1 MKPDFN
7 LNDLPRQLPYA
18 VPDRYFDELP
28 SRIQK
33 RSQDRKEASEA
44 YGWVPGISF
53 PRLRMALA
61 SLVLVVTGSLMV
73 VLNQPVPEAYASLEN
88 VQQGEV
94 IQYLALNEVSPDV
107 EELAEISN
115 IDNSLAPALPT
126 VQAEDLTDLVEEDE
140 LEDYL
145 L

>member
-1 MKPDFN
+1 MKPDLNF
-7 LNDLPRQLPYA
+7 NDLPRKLPYS

-28 SRIQK
+28 SRIQNRIQGK
-33 RSQDRKEASEA
+33 ARLDGEYS
-44 YGWVPGISF
+44 WFPGVSF
-53 PRLRMALA
+53 PRLRVALA

-88 VQQGEV
+88 IQQGEV
-94 IQYLALNEVSPDV
+94 IRYLALNEMNPDV
-107 EELAEISN
+107 EELAEIST

-140 LEDYL
+140 IENYL